1 MLRFALVFFYMANIV
16 YYELL
21 KGSIY
26 LIFLSP
32 TLLIVV
38 SIYSIWNIHN
48 VSWGSR
54 PGKNHENNKKKS
66 EVSRKIELEYKNYR
80 SNFLVRWAIWN
91 IVIAKAI
98 QISYFEQYQWAI
110 WGFLIFMISLFV
122 MQLFLSIISM
132 FRDCYRNTLI
142 RSHKSDYFE
151 RVSLLIVTCCQVIHL
166 FLLNQKLNS

>member
-48 VSWGSR
+48 VSWGWR
-54 PGKNHENNKKKS
+54 PDTRYDNNKKKS
-66 EVSRKIELEYKNYR
+66 EVSRKIEIQYENYR
-80 SNFLVRWAIWN
+80 SNFLIIWAVIN
-91 IVIAKAI
+91 IGIAKCIQYTYIKDFNSAI
-98 QISYFEQYQWAI
+98 FIFLIILIFLFVSQLFMTFISMVKNWYRSKLLGGTKSNYFEDVRAT
-110 WGFLIFMISLFV
+110 FNNFS
-122 MQLFLSIISM
+122 
-132 FRDCYRNTLI
+132 
-142 RSHKSDYFE
+142 
-151 RVSLLIVTCCQVIHL
+151 
-166 FLLNQKLNS
+166 